1 MRKPPFVNK
10 TKSRLCATF
19 LQKKSLSLP
28 GGKLWEKLLTN
39 GKLWEFSQYIS
50 SRFFQGMTNLTYT
63 YECKVDSKGRALL
76 PGGLKKELAPVLN
89 EGFVIKKS
97 VFYNCLE
104 LYPRAEW
111 DKEMAGIN
119 QLNRFVKKNVDFIR
133 KFMAG
138 VKPVNLDN
146 NDRLLIPKDLMSFA
160 AITKEIVMTSQIN
173 KIEIWDKASYEGVI
187 GDESVDFGTLAEE
200 VMGGTG
206 NTDE

>member
-1 MRKPPFVNK
+1 M
-10 TKSRLCATF
+10 
-19 LQKKSLSLP
+19 
-28 GGKLWEKLLTN
+28 
-39 GKLWEFSQYIS
+39 
-50 SRFFQGMTNLTYT
+50 
-63 YECKVDSKGRALL
+63 
-76 PGGLKKELAPVLN
+76 
-89 EGFVIKKS
+89 
-97 VFYNCLE
+97 FYNCLE

-187 GDESVDFGTLAEE
+187 GDETVDFGTLAEE